1 MLFCHLHYADITLNS
16 NTGPS
21 IPLVC
26 VVYGCALYLKHTV
39 AFIIK
44 QIVGRSAWWHLLS
57 TIIELACMRYL
68 LVNDIV
74 IADIT

>member
-21 IPLVC
+21 IQLVC

-44 QIVGRSAWWHLLS
+44 QIAGKKCMVAFINNNNRTSMYEIFVG
-57 TIIELACMRYL
+57 E
-68 LVNDIV
+68 
-74 IADIT
+74 